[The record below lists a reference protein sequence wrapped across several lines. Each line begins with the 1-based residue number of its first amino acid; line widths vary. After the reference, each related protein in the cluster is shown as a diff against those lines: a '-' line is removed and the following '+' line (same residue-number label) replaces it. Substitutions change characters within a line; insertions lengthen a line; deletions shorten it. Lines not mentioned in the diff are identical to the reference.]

1 MTVLCKNVGSTLRD
15 MKTRNRVVGRVMAKI
30 CFVNFRMM
38 KLGKH
43 ASYMRGKKY
52 ALETEP
58 RCEAF
63 MSRKFEPLNPYVL
76 LRFIGTR
83 TQNRLRRIEEQRFRI
98 LKVYP
103 LTVLLT
109 WAAYLRCP
117 CSDCDRDLARDLRV
131 AGWPRLPRR
140 SRGPRQRC
148 R

>member
-1 MTVLCKNVGSTLRD
+1 

-83 TQNRLRRIEEQRFRI
+83 TQNRLRRIEDQRFSLAL
-98 LKVYP
+98 LKNVNADGF
-103 LTVLLT
+103 LLT